1 MKGVVQEMKRPRRSL
16 LIISGNSPKSI
27 QDAPVFNPDAVVFD
41 LVDRVATQDKDSARY
56 LVKEALNFLDY
67 SKVEVMVRINPLD
80 TEFGAKDLD
89 LIARVKPNALI
100 IPKATPE
107 ALREI
112 DARLTQIEKEEG
124 FAEGEITLIPALET
138 AFGIEY
144 VNNIITCSPRISA
157 VWFNAEGL
165 LNEFGS
171 KRTKEGKELLYARSR
186 IGIACRAAGI
196 EVIDTLFLDGNDYEG
211 LEKDALHARSLG
223 FTGKAALDGRQ
234 IDTIHTVFA

>member
-1 MKGVVQEMKRPRRSL
+1 MKRRRRSL
-16 LIISGNSPKSI
+16 LFISGNSPKSI

-41 LVDRVATQDKDSARY
+41 LVDRVSTQDKDSARY

-67 SKVEVMVRINPLD
+67 SKVEVVVRINPLD

-89 LIARVKPNALI
+89 LISRVKPNALI
-100 IPKATPE
+100 LSKATPE
-107 ALREI
+107 GLLEV
-112 DARLTQIEKEEG
+112 DATLTKIEKEEG
-124 FAEGEITLIPALET
+124 YQEGAIQLIPTIET

-144 VNNIITCSPRISA
+144 IHKIITCSSRISA

-165 LNEFGS
+165 LSEFGS
-171 KRTKEGKELLYARSR
+171 KRTKDGEELLYARSR
-186 IGIACRAAGI
+186 MGIACRAEGI

-211 LEKDALHARSLG
+211 LEKDAMVAKRLG

-234 IDTIHTVFA
+234 IDTIHAIFE